1 MSTPPVTT
9 SPRWGATTKLVV
21 ALTIVTIIAA
31 ALVKF
36 QNIIPPLIMAFLF
49 VYLFYPAAS
58 FLSRKLR
65 LGWGLAVGIVYI
77 ILLILLIGLIALGG
91 YELIQQFQS
100 LLVLVE
106 SSLKEIPELTEQLS
120 NQVFRFGPLTL
131 DMRTLD
137 LNSLVGQLLNSVQP
151 LLGQTGT
158 LLGRVA
164 SGAFNILGWTLFT
177 LIVSFFILFESKG
190 LPQGILNIQ
199 VPVYHDD
206 LRQMGERLGRI
217 WNAFLRGQLILFATS
232 TVIYSIVLSLLG
244 VRYAIGL
251 AILAGLARFLPYIGP
266 AITWMVY
273 ALVAFF
279 QPYHML
285 GTTPFI
291 YMLIVLVISW
301 IIDGIL
307 DNIVSPRIMANA
319 LKVHP
324 AAVLVAAIIALDLL
338 GILGVI
344 IAAPILATSKLI
356 GEYVIRKLFDL
367 DPWEA
372 SDEMPQP
379 PPLREQIRGWLDKTR
394 QIFRLRR

>member
-1 MSTPPVTT
+1 MQNAST

-21 ALTIVTIIAA
+21 ALTIVALIAA
-31 ALVKF
+31 ALIKF
-36 QNIIPPLIMAFLF
+36 QNIIPPLIMSFLF
-49 VYLFYPAAS
+49 VYLFYPAAL
-58 FLSRKLR
+58 FLKRKLH
-65 LGWGLAVGIVYI
+65 LNWGLAVSIVYI
-77 ILLILLIGLIALGG
+77 ILIILLVGLVTLGG

-106 SSLKEIPELTEQLS
+106 NSLQEIPEIAAQLS
-120 NQVFRFGPLTL
+120 NQVFYLGSFAL

-137 LNSLVGQLLNSVQP
+137 LNNLAGQLLNSVQP

-158 LLGRVA
+158 LLARVA

-177 LIVSFFILFESKG
+177 LIVSFFILYESKG
-190 LPQGILNIQ
+190 LPQGILNLEE
-199 VPVYHDD
+199 VPVYGNDIK
-206 LRQMGERLGRI
+206 QMSERLGRI
-217 WNAFLRGQLILFATS
+217 WNAFLRGQIILFATS
-232 TVIYSIVLSLLG
+232 TAIYSIVLSLLG

-251 AILAGLARFLPYIGP
+251 AILAGLARFVPYVGP
-266 AITWMVY
+266 AVTWAIY

-279 QPYHML
+279 QPFKIF
-285 GTTPFI
+285 GTTPVI
-291 YMLIVLVISW
+291 YMLIVLIISW

-344 IAAPILATSKLI
+344 IAAPILATAKLI
-356 GEYVIRKLFDL
+356 GGYVFRKLFDL
-367 DPWEA
+367 DPWES
-372 SDEMPQP
+372 SDEMPTP
-379 PPLREQIRGWLDKTR
+379 PPLREQIRDWLERAR
-394 QIFRLRR
+394 QLLKLRR

>member
-1 MSTPPVTT
+1 MSTPPTST
-9 SPRWGATTKLVV
+9 SPRWSATTKLVV
-21 ALTIVTIIAA
+21 ALTIVTVIAA

-36 QNIIPPLIMAFLF
+36 QNIIPPLIMSFLF

-58 FLSRKLR
+58 FLSHKLH
-65 LGWGLAVGIVYI
+65 LGWGLSVGLMYVILF
-77 ILLILLIGLIALGG
+77 ILLVGLLTLGG

-100 LLVLVE
+100 LLILVE
-106 SSLKEIPELTEQLS
+106 NSLREIPELAAQLS
-120 NQVFRFGPLTL
+120 NQVFRLGPFTL

-151 LLGQTGT
+151 LLGQTGNV
-158 LLGRVA
+158 LGRVA

-177 LIVSFFILFESKG
+177 LVVSFFILFESKG
-190 LPQGILNIQ
+190 LREGILDIQ
-199 VPVYHDD
+199 IPVYGED

-232 TVIYSIVLSLLG
+232 TIIYSIVLSLLG

-251 AILAGLARFLPYIGP
+251 AILAGLARFLPYVGP
-266 AITWMVY
+266 AITWTVY

-279 QPYHML
+279 QPTQIP

-291 YMLIVLVISW
+291 YMLIVLIMSW

-344 IAAPILATSKLI
+344 IAAPILATTKLV
-356 GEYVIRKLFDL
+356 GEYLIRKLFDL
-367 DPWEA
+367 DPWGA

-379 PPLREQIRGWLDKTR
+379 PPLREQFRGWLDKTR
-394 QIFRLRR
+394 QLLKIRR